1 MSVSPSLPAQRA
13 LSELDLRG
21 LPAPEPLL
29 QALAAADALAPGTA
43 LRVWTPLLPWP
54 LLQALSERG
63 LLYEVLPTLDGI
75 GACVQILRS
84 ADGQAGA

>member
-1 MSVSPSLPAQRA
+1 MSISRCLPHDGA

-29 QALAAADALAPGTA
+29 QALAAADALAPGAA

-54 LLQALSERG
+54 LLQALTERG
-63 LLYEVLPTLDGI
+63 LHYEVLPTLDGI
-75 GACVQILRS
+75 GACVQIQRN